1 MAAET
6 AGGLWKSKTVGDTG
20 AITTLGTGYAIDQL
34 YANIIAAFTQA
45 EAALVGPNL
54 FLDLVHT
61 DVDMGDVG
69 YQGKKVTINFPN
81 SSFSVNDVAIG
92 SSISY
97 DAPQTLTRDL
107 ELKYHPTLAFPIY
120 DLEKAFSARPGQL
133 REMFVDEAIKTF
145 GTYMNKQI
153 TSLIRPAVS
162 GTTEGFPIINA
173 GAGGGSLSGNA
184 KLDVK
189 DFAAGWSTL
198 VKNKCPVRDFP
209 NVNVVVHPDTYTYF
223 LTDDNWALANAVG
236 YEIAGSIRRSAM
248 IGQVFGVVA
257 DYDLDTPVAYY
268 ASGQIPAN
276 DSNNNIVD
284 AVNVATGK
292 KRYRSFLF
300 HKRAIAVAYRPLE
313 LPGPE
318 SGVKASMAIYKGV
331 PIRFML
337 TYNRQKFRWEISF
350 DSLFGKMIYRPE
362 FGVIFQSD
370 AITV

>member
-1 MAAET
+1 MATET
-6 AGGLWKSKTVGDTG
+6 AGGLWRSKVVGDTG
-20 AITTLGTGYAIDQL
+20 AQTTLGTSFGIDQL

-54 FLDLVHT
+54 FLDLIHT
-61 DVDMGDVG
+61 DVDMGDTG

-81 SSFSVNDVAIG
+81 SQFSVNDVAIG
-92 SSISY
+92 SSINY
-97 DAPQTLTRDL
+97 DAPQTLTRDM
-107 ELKYHPTLAFPIY
+107 ELKYHPTMAFPIY

-145 GTYMNKQI
+145 GTYMNRQV
-153 TSLIRPAVS
+153 TTLLRPAAAGVD
-162 GTTEGFPIINA
+162 GFQIINA

-189 DFAAGWSTL
+189 DFAVGWSQL
-198 VKNKCPVRDFP
+198 VKNKCPVRDFG

-248 IGQVFGVVA
+248 VGQVFGVIA
-257 DYDLDTPVAYY
+257 DYDLDAPVAY
-268 ASGQIPAN
+268 
-276 DSNNNIVD
+276 NNATNQATDIVNNTVVD
-284 AVNVATGK
+284 ATNVATTGK

-300 HKRAIAVAYRPLE
+300 HKRALAMAFRPLE

-350 DSLFGKMIYRPE
+350 DALYGKMVYRPE

-370 AITV
+370 LVTV